1 MILLLIF
8 LSIITFSIG
17 NKVQLFYKKDMY
29 VKVFFYALS
38 LASFI
43 FSLLF
48 FLGLLKS
55 SY

>member
-1 MILLLIF
+1 MIPLLIF

-29 VKVFFYALS
+29 VKVFFYTLS

-43 FSLLF
+43 FSLLCF
-48 FLGLLKS
+48 FEALN
-55 SY
+55 